1 MKHNLIGANASVSSL
16 TLTPSRQDVQ
26 ITGRWKM
33 GAWDWGMGL
42 EVRAVALKDRPEKV
56 RNQNSKAAFFRQPQK
71 NRAALGGFELV

>member
-1 MKHNLIGANASVSSL
+1 
-16 TLTPSRQDVQ
+16 
-26 ITGRWKM
+26 M